1 MKQIINAFH
10 DQRIAKVK
18 GLNFIVNPLL
28 DHDPE
33 TTSLLMRDVVKELS
47 KLTDFSKADKI
58 IGEEDRGG
66 YIAALMAYHCKKS
79 LGMVKWNPLDL
90 KGEIGIDFRNAYTS
104 GKLYLYG
111 VQKGDKV
118 ILIEDLVDTGG
129 TIIGMI
135 KLLKKRGVV
144 LKDVI
149 CVTAKEDLN
158 GLQRIK
164 KETGVTVKVLLK
176 FNCLSHRSKVTE
188 VLGKKVNLKIKNIK
202 SHGSLK
208 TI

>member
-1 MKQIINAFH
+1 MKQVIKCFH

-18 GLNFIVNPLL
+18 GLNYIVNPLL

-33 TTSLLMRDVVKELS
+33 TTTLLLKDVVKELS
-47 KLTDFSKADKI
+47 SLGDFSKIDKI
-58 IGEEDRGG
+58 VGEEDRGG

-79 LGMVKWNPLDL
+79 LGMVKWNPIDL
-90 KGEIGIDFRNAYTS
+90 KGQIGIDFRNAYTH

-111 VQKGDKV
+111 VEKGDKV
-118 ILIEDLVDTGG
+118 VLVEDMVDTGG

-135 KLLKKRGVV
+135 KLLKKTGVI

-149 CVTAKEDLN
+149 CVAVKEDL
-158 GLQRIK
+158 GGVERIK
-164 KETGVTVKVLLK
+164 KETGITVKFLLK